1 MIETRFKDTEVGRIP
16 EDWEV
21 NTIGEISDVK
31 TGPFGSAL
39 HSDDYVLNGVP
50 IITVEHI
57 GHIDINISN
66 GVPKVGKSDYHR
78 LNSYVLKKN
87 DLVFSRVGS
96 VDRCSYV
103 SENEDGWLFSGRLL
117 RVRLKR
123 NIDSLYLTY
132 HLQTDEAKKRVVS
145 VAVGLA
151 MPLSLIH
158 I

>member
-21 NTIGEISDVK
+21 ITIGEISDVK

-57 GHIDINISN
+57 GNIDIDISN
-66 GVPKVGKSDYHR
+66 GVPKVGKRDYHR

-96 VDRCSYV
+96 VDRCSHV
-103 SENEDGWLFSGRLL
+103 SEDEDGWLFSGRLL
-117 RVRLKR
+117 RVRLKQD
-123 NIDSLYLTY
+123 IDSLYLTY
-132 HLQTDEAKKRVVS
+132 HYKLMTQKREWY
-145 VAVGLA
+145 
-151 MPLSLIH
+151 LSL
-158 I
+158 